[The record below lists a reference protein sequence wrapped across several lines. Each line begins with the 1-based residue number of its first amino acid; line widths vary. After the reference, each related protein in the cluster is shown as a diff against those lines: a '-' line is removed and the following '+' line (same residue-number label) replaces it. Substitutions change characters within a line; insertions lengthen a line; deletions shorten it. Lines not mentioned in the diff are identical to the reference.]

1 MMCGLPGVGKT
12 TIARMLASLIS
23 GVVISS
29 DEIRKSLF
37 RKPRYR
43 RQDKKLIYDVLILL
57 TGYLYNAN
65 VNCILDATF
74 SKEKTRQ
81 EVQNKL
87 GLAPN
92 KLQIIE
98 CICPEDIV
106 MARLKARTRDFSDAN
121 YSVYRM
127 MKRHYE
133 PVKGEH
139 TKIDTSRISNMDIR
153 KLASDLLHPAQSE

>member
-1 MMCGLPGVGKT
+1 MCGLPGVGKT
-12 TIARMLASLIS
+12 TIARMLASLIN

-121 YSVYRM
+121 YLVYRM
-127 MKRHYE
+127 MKRFYE

-139 TKIDTSRISNMDIR
+139 TKIDTSRISNMEIR
-153 KLASDLLHPAQSE
+153 KLASDLLHPTQSE

>member
-106 MARLKARTRDFSDAN
+106 MAHLKARTRDFSDAN

-139 TKIDTSRISNMDIR
+139 TKIDTSRISNMEIR
-153 KLASDLLHPAQSE
+153 KLASDLLHPTQSE

>member
-1 MMCGLPGVGKT
+1 MCGLPGVGKT

-43 RQDKKLIYDVLILL
+43 HQDKKLIYDVIILL
-57 TGYLYNAN
+57 AGYLYNAN

-127 MKRHYE
+127 MKRFYE
-133 PVKGEH
+133 PVRGER
-139 TKIDTSRISNMDIR
+139 TIIDTSRISNMEIR
-153 KLASDLLHPAQSE
+153 KLASDLLHPTQTE